1 MKSTTSLFRRT
12 ISATHQRS
20 AVTALMLLMPCTF
33 VLSALPVA
41 ALAQPALPEVRSLDV
56 TTDGDLGPGSRLSFR
71 AVGTPRAQAVVLRLP
86 GIRER
91 IALREVSPGVY
102 VGRYTIK
109 RNEVVQDERAG
120 RDPWLPA
127 G

>member
-56 TTDGDLGPGSRLSFR
+56 TTDGDLPQC
-71 AVGTPRAQAVVLRLP
+71 PP
-86 GIRER
+86 
-91 IALREVSPGVY
+91 
-102 VGRYTIK
+102 
-109 RNEVVQDERAG
+109 AG
-120 RDPWLPA
+120 RRPTHQRHGLA
-127 G
+127 GHDLG